1 MAEFLTGYRSPLRLP
16 LLLAALFLCLATSAL
31 AVDPYDIYA
40 ILPLT
45 GPNAFVG
52 NEQKTSFELLQAD
65 ANRGGGVHGRS
76 LRFIIYDSQSNPQI
90 AVQLT
95 GQILAKH
102 PALIIGDSALSTCA
116 AMAPLLANGPLQFC
130 LSPGFVPPPFGTAY
144 SIGTSPPLQSAAIL
158 AYARAHGWTRLAMLN
173 QNDATGDSV
182 QRSTNDELVK
192 PINKAIHIVANE
204 RFSPGDIS
212 IAAQLSRI
220 RAADAQFIVSY
231 NSGAPFGIVVRGL
244 HDAGVDLPVFT
255 SPGNLSYVELKA
267 FGENLPRQLFFVSG
281 PLPPDGPEIE
291 NGPLKATDLNFLE
304 AFRRQGLRPD
314 WGNATAWDTGSIV
327 IAALRA
333 RGLDAGPTDLR
344 SYINAL
350 HGLPAIQG
358 MADFRNGDGRG
369 VSDAR
374 ILAWDKAR
382 NTWSI
387 ASGPGG
393 SPKH

>member
-1 MAEFLTGYRSPLRLP
+1 MMLRRF
-16 LLLAALFLCLATSAL
+16 LLLTTMLLCAGAPVTAADS
-31 AVDPYDIYA
+31 YDIYA

-52 NEQKTSFELLQAD
+52 NEQRTSFEILQAD
-65 ANRGGGVHGRS
+65 VNRGGGVHGRS
-76 LRFIIYDSQSNPQI
+76 IRFIVLDSQSNPQI

-95 GQILAKH
+95 GQVLSKH

-130 LSPGFVPPPFGTAY
+130 LSPGFIPTPGGTAY
-144 SIGTSPPLQSAAIL
+144 SIGTSPPLQSAAII
-158 AYARAHGWTRLAMLN
+158 AYAKSHGWTRLAMLN

-182 QRSTNDELVK
+182 QRSTNDELAK
-192 PINKAIHIVANE
+192 PENRSVHIVANE

-244 HDAGVDLPVFT
+244 RDAGVDLPVFT

-327 IAALRA
+327 IAALRT
-333 RGLDAGPTDLR
+333 RGLEAAPTDLR
-344 SYINAL
+344 SYINSL
-350 HGLPAIQG
+350 HGFPAIQG
-358 MADFRNGDGRG
+358 VADFRSGDGRG

-382 NTWSI
+382 NTWAI

-393 SPKH
+393 RPKR

>member
-1 MAEFLTGYRSPLRLP
+1 MLRR
-16 LLLAALFLCLATSAL
+16 LLLLTTMLLCAGAPVTAADS
-31 AVDPYDIYA
+31 YDIYA

-52 NEQKTSFELLQAD
+52 NEQRTSFEILQAD
-65 ANRGGGVHGRS
+65 VNRGGGVHGRS
-76 LRFIIYDSQSNPQI
+76 IRFIVLDSQSNPQI

-95 GQILAKH
+95 GQVLSKH

-130 LSPGFVPPPFGTAY
+130 LSPGFIPTPGGTAY
-144 SIGTSPPLQSAAIL
+144 SIGTSPPLQSAAIIT
-158 AYARAHGWTRLAMLN
+158 YAKAHGWTRLAMLN

-182 QRSTNDELVK
+182 QRSTNDELAK
-192 PINKAIHIVANE
+192 PENRSVHIVANE

-244 HDAGVDLPVFT
+244 RDAGVDLPVFT

-327 IAALRA
+327 IAALRT
-333 RGLDAGPTDLR
+333 RGLDASATDLR
-344 SYINAL
+344 SYINGL
-350 HGLPAIQG
+350 HGFPAIQG
-358 MADFRNGDGRG
+358 VADFRSGDGRG

-382 NTWSI
+382 NTWAI
-387 ASGPGG
+387 ASGTGG
-393 SPKH
+393 RPKR